1 MFNQEGGLW
10 GSTAE
15 GKLLTSAKI
24 FTPQASKRLGMGD
37 KPPVYLSSMRTCV
50 PVHACRWA
58 SNLLFVPKGDTTPFY
73 VLSHASW
80 LWYNGETPFDSEKE
94 RPPSAF
100 QSYRNGSKL
109 AFLDGLR
116 LEAGGLNRI
125 EYIRGWKRLQQS
137 PWPMGACYPGV
148 ITAPANQC
156 NTHKLFICKCCHK
169 YWFQKVQVAL
179 SIFTF

>member
-37 KPPVYLSSMRTCV
+37 NPPVYLSSMRTCV

-116 LEAGGLNRI
+116 LEAGGLNTLEGGNDYNSHLDQWVRVIPVLSPHRQINVIRI
-125 EYIRGWKRLQQS
+125 NYSYVSVAISIDFKK
-137 PWPMGACYPGV
+137 C
-148 ITAPANQC
+148 
-156 NTHKLFICKCCHK
+156 KLP
-169 YWFQKVQVAL
+169 
-179 SIFTF
+179 